1 MDGDSRRGEKLDVPG
16 KHDTEAGMQRLML
29 AVVMGLA
36 LASILS
42 ATPADAQTR
51 TWVSGKGDDTNP
63 CSSTSPCRTFA
74 GAITKTALGG
84 EINCLDAGGFGA
96 VAITKSITIDCHDVF
111 ASIQNAGA
119 NGINVLFDA
128 FAAGDTR
135 KTVRLRNLN
144 INGLTTGL
152 IGINITGATNA
163 SNSQVFIDDCLID
176 GMYAGAMRGIS
187 DRRSG
192 GELWVFNT
200 TVRNIG
206 GVAIDIAPGGSATPL
221 NVTLDHVRV
230 QNGDLGVA
238 IGRPARV
245 LIDRSVFA
253 GNKTGGIQADG
264 GVELNVSNSRISD
277 NGTGVRGGGGII
289 RLSNNEIAFNRIGIA
304 GATTSFGNN
313 RISGNGT
320 PGTGPTAAGPISNE
334 LGQQ

>member
-1 MDGDSRRGEKLDVPG
+1 
-16 KHDTEAGMQRLML
+16 MQRLIL
-29 AVVMGLA
+29 TVVMGLA

-42 ATPADAQTR
+42 AAPADAQTR
-51 TWVSGKGDDTNP
+51 TWVSGKGDDTHP

-74 GAITKTALGG
+74 GAITKTAVGG
-84 EINCLDAGGFGA
+84 EINCLDAGGFGQ
-96 VAITKSITIDCHDVF
+96 VTISKSITIDCHDLF
-111 ASIQNAGA
+111 AGILNAGT
-119 NGINVLFDA
+119 NGINIAFDS
-128 FAAGDTR
+128 FGAGDTR

-144 INGLTTGL
+144 INGLATGA

-163 SNSQVFIDDCLID
+163 ANSLVFIEDCLID
-176 GMYAGAMRGIS
+176 GMFTGAMRGIS
-187 DRRSG
+187 DTRTG
-192 GELWVFNT
+192 GELSVFNT

-206 GVAIDIAPGGSATPL
+206 GVAIGIAPAGSATPL
-221 NVTLDHVRV
+221 NVTLDHVRA
-230 QNGDLGVA
+230 QNGDLGMA

-245 LIDRSVFA
+245 LIDRSVFS
-253 GNKTGGIQADG
+253 GNKTAGIQADG

-289 RLSNNEIAFNRIGIA
+289 RLSNNEISFNRIGIT

-320 PGTGPTAAGPISNE
+320 PGTAPTAAGPISNE